1 MEFQVRYLA
10 LFHLFSV
17 IDNFEWFWMLS
28 LYKTIKLIL
37 EFLKSP
43 FLILHFCILHFVLH
57 IFCPTIINEL
67 LNDVIY
73 NMTIY
78 AWYYSKCDQ
87 ASDLLQQLEFA
98 SELESDLWD
107 T

>member
-1 MEFQVRYLA
+1 MILHKFKLHGISGQIFGLIS
-10 LFHLFSV
+10 FHIFSV

-73 NMTIY
+73 NMTIC
-78 AWYYSKCDQ
+78 A
-87 ASDLLQQLEFA
+87 
-98 SELESDLWD
+98 
-107 T
+107 